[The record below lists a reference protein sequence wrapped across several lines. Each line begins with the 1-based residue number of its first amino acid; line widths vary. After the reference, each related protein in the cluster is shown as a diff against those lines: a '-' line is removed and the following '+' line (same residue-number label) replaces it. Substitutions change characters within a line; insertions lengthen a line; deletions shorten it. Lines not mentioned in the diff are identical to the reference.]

1 MKILIADDEMVP
13 RRVLQKQLCNWGHEV
28 LVAKDGRE
36 ALQLFH
42 DHQVKMVITDWM
54 MPGLNGP
61 QLCAEIRKAEA
72 ESDNPAFVILL
83 TSKKSSEDLAHGME
97 SGANDF
103 ITKPF
108 EKLELQARMRN
119 GDRILQLQAELLR
132 QKEEAVHLARTDA
145 LTQLMNRRAMLDVM
159 RLDEDR
165 MRRERRPLGMVMID
179 LDKFKNVNDTWGHS
193 VGDLVLQE
201 TSKGIAQTI
210 RGGDYVGRWGGE
222 EFLIALPGAD
232 IIQCAEVAERCRN
245 RIAALRFPLDNGSV
259 LSVTASFGTASAE
272 GADRPDLLELVNQA
286 DKALY
291 WAKEA
296 GRNRVKIYVASA
308 DTENTNRG

>member
-1 MKILIADDEMVP
+1 MKILIVDDEIVP
-13 RRVLQKQLCNWGHEV
+13 RRVLEKQLSNWGHEV
-28 LVAKDGRE
+28 LMAKDGAE

-83 TSKKSSEDLAHGME
+83 TSKNSSEDLAHGLDL
-97 SGANDF
+97 GANDF

-108 EKLELQARMRN
+108 KKLELQARLRN
-119 GDRILQLQAELLR
+119 GVRILQLQAELLR
-132 QKEEAVHLARTDA
+132 KKEEAVHLARTDT

-179 LDKFKNVNDTWGHS
+179 IDKFKNINDTYGHTI
-193 VGDLVLQE
+193 GDLVLQE
-201 TSKGIAQTI
+201 TAKCFAQTI
-210 RGGDYVGRWGGE
+210 RGGDYLGRWGGE

-232 IIQCAEVAERCRN
+232 IIQCAEVAERCRT
-245 RIAALRFPLDNGSV
+245 RIAALRFPLEDGSV

-272 GADRPDLLELVNQA
+272 GADRVGLLELVNQA

-291 WAKEA
+291 WAKDS

-308 DTENTNRG
+308 DTENTRHG